1 MTKITLVTA
10 IVVAVLMLFSR
21 FGRAGTQD
29 ETAAVDKDAQVLAQL
44 RAAGSNVEKPHQL
57 EFFFYLPTQEKAA
70 AIATVLGHDA
80 SRAGCAGPW
89 MAELRDE
96 AHGSDSRRTRA
107 STSRIRKPR
116 RKAWRRI
123 RWVGN
128 RGCEVACGLTIAWS
142 RQTRPRQP

>member
-70 AIATVLGHDA
+70 AIATVLGQQGFTTRVE
-80 SRAGCAGPW
+80 RAAQGPGW
-89 MAELRDE
+89 LSFATKLMVPTHAALVRLRQE
-96 AHGSDSRRTRA
+96 FESLGAKHGGEYDGWGT
-107 STSRIRKPR
+107 
-116 RKAWRRI
+116 
-123 RWVGN
+123 
-128 RGCEVACGLTIAWS
+128 EVVK
-142 RQTRPRQP
+142 